1 MCMNEE
7 LIPVQSLIY
16 EIRGKKVMLDCDLA
30 KLYGIETRALK
41 QAVRRNLSRFPDDF
55 MFELSI
61 EETKGLPSRS
71 QFVTLEGK
79 QGRGSNTKYKPFVFT
94 EQGVA
99 MLSSVL
105 HSETAIQ
112 VNIGI
117 MRAFVRV
124 REYLL
129 TASTISAEL
138 NELRARV
145 DLLQIQQ
152 EENLGAINDLSED
165 VRRDIDSLYEAIAA
179 LSVRPQL
186 PEKRNKIGFKR
197 NDEE

>member
-1 MCMNEE
+1 MNEE
-7 LIPVQSLIY
+7 LMPVQNLII

-61 EETKGLPSRS
+61 EETKSLPSRS

-79 QGRGSNTKYKPFVFT
+79 QGRGANTKYKPFVFT

-152 EENLGAINDLSED
+152 EENLEAVNDLSED

-197 NDEE
+197 SNED

>member
-1 MCMNEE
+1 MNEE

-79 QGRGSNTKYKPFVFT
+79 QSRGSNTKYKPFVFT

-105 HSETAIQ
+105 KS
-112 VNIGI
+112 
-117 MRAFVRV
+117 
-124 REYLL
+124 
-129 TASTISAEL
+129 
-138 NELRARV
+138 
-145 DLLQIQQ
+145 
-152 EENLGAINDLSED
+152 
-165 VRRDIDSLYEAIAA
+165 DIDSLYEAIAA
-179 LSVRPQL
+179 LSARPQL